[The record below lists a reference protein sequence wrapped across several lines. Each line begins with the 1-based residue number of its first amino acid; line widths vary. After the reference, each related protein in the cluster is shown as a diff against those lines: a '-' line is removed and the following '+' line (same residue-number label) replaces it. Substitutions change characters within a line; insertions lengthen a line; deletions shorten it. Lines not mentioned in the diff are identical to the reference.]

1 MGVSSRTVRRRWLFL
16 VLNPVRPISLVLSER
31 QLEWI
36 DLHREQGS
44 ISRSAYLRIV
54 LDRLIEQEQSQAAIT
69 RPTDGQ

>member
-1 MGVSSRTVRRRWLFL
+1 MGVGSLAVRRRWLSL
-16 VLNPVRPISLVLSER
+16 VLNPVRPISLVISER

>member
-1 MGVSSRTVRRRWLFL
+1 V
-16 VLNPVRPISLVLSER
+16 ISER

-54 LDRLIEQEQSQAAIT
+54 LDRLIEQEQSQAPIT

>member
-1 MGVSSRTVRRRWLFL
+1 V
-16 VLNPVRPISLVLSER
+16 ISER